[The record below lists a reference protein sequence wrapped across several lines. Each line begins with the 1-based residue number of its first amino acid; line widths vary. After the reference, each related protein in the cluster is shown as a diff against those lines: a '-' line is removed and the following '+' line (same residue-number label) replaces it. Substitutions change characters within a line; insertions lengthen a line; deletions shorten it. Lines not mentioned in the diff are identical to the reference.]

1 MDVPRAFVYVL
12 ARDNPDNTRMAN
24 PDPYEVS
31 FSFAGFQATSPQEPL
46 PGGSLDNELANI
58 ATALNTTID
67 ALQDV
72 RRADGALVNG
82 IVTLDSLADEVTTKF
97 QGASAYQLAVANGF
111 VGTEAEWLA
120 SLDGADGANGSNG
133 AAATVQ
139 VGTITTL
146 APGANVT
153 VTNSGTANAA
163 VFNFGIP
170 QGAPGAAGAGTGD
183 MLAATYDPNNKGGD
197 AFAMANM
204 VEDATHKVM
213 TGDERT
219 KLASVASGAT
229 ANDTDANLKNRAN
242 HTGTQAASTISDFST
257 AADARISAAIGST
270 VQAYSAALTGTTA
283 SFTTAL
289 KTKLDG
295 IAAAATANDTDAN
308 LKKEAIIVAVGDE
321 TSAISAGTAK
331 VKFRM
336 PYAFTLQDARAS
348 LTTAQASG
356 AIFTIDINEN
366 GTSVLSTKLTIDN
379 AEKTSTTAATAVV
392 ISDTSLA
399 DDAEMSIDI
408 DQVGSSSVAAGL
420 KVTLIGYRT

>member
-1 MDVPRAFVYVL
+1 
-12 ARDNPDNTRMAN
+12 MAN

-58 ATALNTTID
+58 ATALGSTID
-67 ALQDV
+67 ALKDI

-82 IVTLDSLADEVTTKF
+82 VVTLDSLADEVTTKF

-120 SLDGADGANGSNG
+120 SLDGTDGDDGDPGS
-133 AAATVQ
+133 AATVEI
-139 VGTITTL
+139 GTVTTL

-153 VTNSGTANAA
+153 VTNSGTATAA
-163 VFNFGIP
+163 VFDFGIP
-170 QGAPGAAGAGTGD
+170 RGAPGQAGAGTGD
-183 MLAATYDPNNKGGD
+183 MLAATYDPNGRGGD

-204 VEDATHKVM
+204 VEDTTHKVM

-219 KLASVASGAT
+219 KLTSVAADAT

-242 HTGTQAASTISDFST
+242 HTGTQLAETISNFNT
-257 AADARISAAIGST
+257 AADARITAALGVTVQGYSAAID
-270 VQAYSAALTGTTA
+270 GTTA
-283 SFTTAL
+283 SFTTTL

-295 IAAAATANDTDAN
+295 IATAATANDTDAN

-321 TSAISAGTAK
+321 TSAISAGPAK

-336 PYAFTLQDARAS
+336 PYAFMLQDVRSS
-348 LTTAQASG
+348 LTTAQTGGS
-356 AIFTIDINEN
+356 ILTVDINEN

-379 AEKTSTTAATAVV
+379 AEKTSKTATAAAV
-392 ISDTSLA
+392 ISDSALA
-399 DDAEMSIDI
+399 DDAEMSIDV
-408 DQVGSSSVAAGL
+408 DQIGSGTATGL
-420 KVTLIGYRT
+420 KVVLIGYRT

>member
-67 ALQDV
+67 ALQNV

-120 SLDGADGANGSNG
+120 SLDGADGADGSNG

>member
-97 QGASAYQLAVANGF
+97 QGASAYQLAIANGF
-111 VGTEAEWLA
+111 VGTETEWLA
-120 SLDGADGANGSNG
+120 SLDGTDGADGANG

-153 VTNSGTANAA
+153 VTNSGTPNAA

-204 VEDATHKVM
+204 VEDAAHKVM

-219 KLASVASGAT
+219 KLAGVASGAT

-242 HTGTQAASTISDFST
+242 HTGTQTASTISDFST

-270 VQAYSAALTGTTA
+270 VQAYSAALAGTTA
-283 SFTTAL
+283 SFTTTL
-289 KTKLDG
+289 ETKLNG
-295 IAAAATANDTDAN
+295 VASGATANDTDAN
-308 LKKEAIIVAVGDE
+308 LKKETIIVAVGDE
-321 TSAISAGTAK
+321 TSALSAGTAK
-331 VKFRM
+331 VTFRM
-336 PYAFTLQDARAS
+336 PYAFTLQAVRAS
-348 LTTAQASG
+348 LTTGQTTGS
-356 AIFTIDINEN
+356 IFTVDINES
-366 GTSVLSTKLTIDN
+366 GTSILSTKLTIDN
-379 AEKTSTTAATAVV
+379 TEKTSTTAATAAV

-399 DDAEMSIDI
+399 DDAEMTIDI
-408 DQVGSSSVAAGL
+408 DQIGDGAAAGL
-420 KVTLIGYRT
+420 KIALIGYRT